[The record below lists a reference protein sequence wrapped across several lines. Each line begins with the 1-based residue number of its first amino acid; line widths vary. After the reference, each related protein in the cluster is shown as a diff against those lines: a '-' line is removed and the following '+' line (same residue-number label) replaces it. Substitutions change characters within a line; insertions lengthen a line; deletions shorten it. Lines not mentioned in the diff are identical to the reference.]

1 MIPDDELIDTL
12 CLQRVDKVWRQ
23 YKYDLKQRYFKP
35 DVKSIQEICES
46 VPNGVSRQNWLDLVK
61 YWNSDKGQ
69 VCFHYMDLEFDL
81 VNTSMA

>member
-69 VCFHYMDLEFDL
+69 KLSK
-81 VNTSMA
+81 NGKGARGSQN